1 MKNRHG
7 ARLIRMLAGLHTRS
21 AAERVLTDGTVL
33 RRRLHLLSLLSLLPL
48 LCLFPALS
56 AQGQEAVRDT
66 LSIRFR
72 LYNTCVGFVLSYF

>member
-21 AAERVLTDGTVL
+21 AAERVAGTVV
-33 RRRLHLLSLLSLLPL
+33 RRRLRTLLLALLPL
-48 LCLFPALS
+48 LYLFQALS

-72 LYNTCVGFVLSYF
+72 LDSTCVGFVLSYF

>member
-7 ARLIRMLAGLHTRS
+7 ARLIRMLAGLRTGP
-21 AAERVLTDGTVL
+21 AAGPVLTDGTVL
-33 RRRLHLLSLLSLLPL
+33 RRRLRFLILLPL
-48 LCLFPALS
+48 IHFFTALY

-72 LYNTCVGFVLSYF
+72 LDNTCVGFVLSYF

>member
-21 AAERVLTDGTVL
+21 AAGRVAGTVV
-33 RRRLHLLSLLSLLPL
+33 RRRLHTLLLALTLPL
-48 LCLFPALS
+48 LNHFPALS

-72 LYNTCVGFVLSYF
+72 LDSTCVGFVLSYF